1 MMSISLP
8 VLAVLF
14 SGRDFQDSVVIIDG
28 KSTSGLGAS
37 PGLWRSSRLR
47 RRERSSLPLPPLRAM
62 ARHPPAAG
70 KNSGYGRSYLADDKA
85 ADGAAQPGTGSLAVR
100 FGRLFP
106 SLSKLGPMSPLNPG
120 PHRKPLRPMQRIGL
134 RAFASVS
141 EAVGSADTTHRALG
155 LGAHFALLHETRLCG
170 TRKRLAILTHCFGGA
185 GIRHAFLHE
194 RCFCRTRERL
204 AVFTDRFALA
214 SFLCKS
220 STTSK
225 RRNER
230 G

>member
-1 MMSISLP
+1 VEIVEASREGENVRAGPPSL
-8 VLAVLF
+8 
-14 SGRDFQDSVVIIDG
+14 
-28 KSTSGLGAS
+28 
-37 PGLWRSSRLR
+37 
-47 RRERSSLPLPPLRAM
+47 
-62 ARHPPAAG
+62 
-70 KNSGYGRSYLADDKA
+70 LADYKA
-85 ADGAAQPGTGSLAVR
+85 AEGAAQPGTGSLAVK

-106 SLSKLGPMSPLNPG
+106 SLSKLAAMSSLDPT
-120 PHRKPLRPMQRIGL
+120 RIGT
-134 RAFASVS
+134 RRDRSSASVS
-141 EAVGSADTTHRALG
+141 GRAGERSEAAGSADTTHWVLG
-155 LGAHFALLHETRLCG
+155 LGAHFALLHEACLCG

-194 RCFCRTRERL
+194 RRFCRTRERL
-204 AVFTDRFALA
+204 AVFADRFALA